1 MKPKAHIAH
10 YKKEEINRL
19 KSILQK
25 YKVIAIADMTN
36 MPSHQLQKLR
46 SNIKDSVLITMSKG
60 RLIKII
66 FEDLKDKI
74 KGLNKLEPLIRGMPA
89 LLLTNDNP
97 FKLSKTLRK
106 SKSAAPAKAGQLAPN
121 DIMVP
126 AGPTPFPPGP
136 IMGELGQI
144 GIKATVVEGK
154 VAVKDDTIVVKEG
167 KPISAQVAN
176 ILTRLGIEPMEIGIN
191 LLAALENGTLFTKDI
206 LNIDESVYVNN
217 LKLAYKNSFNLAF
230 NIVYT
235 TKQNIKLLIKK
246 AYLDS
251 TALADSRKILTSENV
266 KKELAKANL
275 EAESLKSKLNLPES
289 FFKKEE
295 EEIPL
300 MVVGTSRGMF
310 HERPETIDFV
320 PDPRPVSR
328 DDTDE
333 KVAQEVLRKLQDEK
347 ISKMP
352 PVKKQDKKFE
362 KDEKAAQD
370 ILKKLQDEKIEKA
383 EKEARKPRGF
393 V

>member
-46 SNIKDSVLITMSKG
+46 TNIKDSVLITMSKG
-60 RLIKII
+60 RLIKIV

-74 KGLNKLEPLIRGMPA
+74 KGLDKLEPLIRGMPA

-230 NIVYT
+230 NIAYT

-295 EEIPL
+295 TKEKPANKQHNINIEQK
-300 MVVGTSRGMF
+300 
-310 HERPETIDFV
+310 HN
-320 PDPRPVSR
+320 
-328 DDTDE
+328 TDE
-333 KVAQEVLRKLQDEK
+333 QVAQEVLRKLQDEK

>member
-1 MKPKAHIAH
+1 MKPKAHVAY
-10 YKKEEINRL
+10 YKKDEINRI
-19 KSILQK
+19 KSLIQK
-25 YKVIAIADMTN
+25 YKVIAVADMTN

-60 RLIKII
+60 RLIKIA

-74 KGLNKLEPLIRGMPA
+74 KGLDKLEPLIRGMPA

-106 SKSAAPAKAGQLAPN
+106 SKSSAPAKAGQLAPN

-167 KPISAQVAN
+167 KPISGQVAN

-191 LLAALENGTLFTKDI
+191 LLAALENGTLFAKDI
-206 LNIDESVYVNN
+206 LNIDESVYINN
-217 LKLAYKNSFNLAF
+217 LKLAYKNAFNLAF
-230 NIVYT
+230 NIAYT
-235 TKQNIKLLIKK
+235 TKQNIKLLLKK

-251 TALADSRKILTSENV
+251 TALADSRKILTSESI

-289 FFKKEE
+289 FFIKEE
-295 EEIPL
+295 TKEKI
-300 MVVGTSRGMF
+300 VNKQ
-310 HERPETIDFV
+310 HN
-320 PDPRPVSR
+320 
-328 DDTDE
+328 TDE

-362 KDEKAAQD
+362 KDEKVAQD